1 MRYLDHVEDCGIV
14 LSPDAPGEAYYE
26 WDGGGIREAICTS
39 VDGVYYLSYDG
50 AMPGGTHESY
60 WNACQARSTDLVHW
74 EKCGTNMKSSA
85 LTHPEGTWE
94 VYKDFCSASSPWSF
108 YDNGVWYH
116 YYVGADHCA
125 PDGTPAFRYSTL
137 LATSDILTGEWRKRC
152 DQSGCE
158 KHVCFPTGAP
168 GVWDDETASPG
179 QVLIN
184 PAYAAGK
191 AGEKKYLMIYSGSC
205 SGVCKRSLGIARTDD
220 LAAADDFDRPAG
232 HFWQKDPEPILPPA
246 HDIENSSVFY
256 EEESGLYWLFTNH
269 IYGNAYTDAV
279 WVYWS
284 KDPTRWDPECRAV
297 VVDAGVST
305 WAKGAIGM
313 PSVVRLDAD
322 TLALLYDG
330 VKGEGTGH
338 LHRHIGLAKIRL
350 PLCLKP
356 EKEESG
362 EA

>member
-1 MRYLDHVEDCGIV
+1 MSTSRKDSLFCFFRPDELD
-14 LSPDAPGEAYYE
+14 
-26 WDGGGIREAICTS
+26 
-39 VDGVYYLSYDG
+39 
-50 AMPGGTHESY
+50 
-60 WNACQARSTDLVHW
+60 
-74 EKCGTNMKSSA
+74 
-85 LTHPEGTWE
+85 
-94 VYKDFCSASSPWSF
+94 
-108 YDNGVWYH
+108 
-116 YYVGADHCA
+116 
-125 PDGTPAFRYSTL
+125 
-137 LATSDILTGEWRKRC
+137 
-152 DQSGCE
+152 
-158 KHVCFPTGAP
+158 
-168 GVWDDETASPG
+168 
-179 QVLIN
+179 
-184 PAYAAGK
+184 
-191 AGEKKYLMIYSGSC
+191 
-205 SGVCKRSLGIARTDD
+205 
-220 LAAADDFDRPAG
+220 AADDFDRPAG
-232 HFWQKDPEPILPPA
+232 HFWQKNPEPILPPA

-284 KDPTRWDPECRAV
+284 KDLTRWDPECRAV

-313 PSVVRLDAD
+313 PSVARLDAD